1 MQEAV
6 QEQRKVIHQNVA
18 VRINQLK
25 KEQNAMQR
33 QLKTMSGRRFIHD
46 RRDLESTLNALENE
60 MIALESGSKL
70 RRFEEH
76 AKVFL
81 EKATEE
87 GMVAKRI
94 NRDNSFFAQKKNNG
108 RQARKRTTARN
119 IKVQDNTG
127 TTMTAANGAAASVLM
142 DEFNAQYNDK
152 IPTIYMVVGDVCKH
166 CDGGKMCKIEN
177 QMVCNQC
184 GNAVSFIDSSSD
196 SLAFHDEVEYSN
208 FSYRRIAH
216 FTEWLSNFQA
226 RENTKISETVL
237 EQIMFKLKE
246 QKITDVDEITPQLIR
261 KILKQLKLNKYYDNT
276 VLISCLL
283 SGRTPPRLTPQQED
297 TLKRM
302 FLMIQDSF
310 EKHCPAERKNFL
322 SYSYIIRKFC
332 ELLGLPYL
340 EYFSLLKCKE
350 KLAKMDAI
358 FEKICKDLDWEFIPS
373 VV

>member
-1 MQEAV
+1 MKAAIDAKRDALRSETDDRIMQMV
-6 QEQRKVIHQNVA
+6 QAKANLTQ
-18 VRINQLK
+18 QLTS
-25 KEQNAMQR
+25 MV
-33 QLKTMSGRRFIHD
+33 GRRHIHG
-46 RRDLESTLNALENE
+46 RRDVEAKIATLEEELAT
-60 MIALESGSKL
+60 LESGSTL
-70 RRFEEH
+70 RAFEDDVD
-76 AKVFL
+76 VFL
-81 EKATEE
+81 RKASTDHT
-87 GMVAKRI
+87 VAKRI
-94 NRDNSFFAQKKNNG
+94 HRDDSFFAQKKNNG

-127 TTMTAANGAAASVLM
+127 KTTTAANGASQSVLM
-142 DEFNAQYNDK
+142 DEFHAKYNNK
-152 IPTIYMVVGDVCKH
+152 IPTIYMVVGDTCKH
-166 CDGGKMCKIEN
+166 CGGKMCKI
-177 QMVCNQC
+177 QSQLVCEKC
-184 GNAVSFIDSSSD
+184 GTAVTFIDSSSD
-196 SLAFHDEVEYSN
+196 SLAFNDEVEYAN

-226 RENTKISETVL
+226 RENTKIPEEVL

-246 QKITDVDEITPQLIR
+246 QKITNLEDITPRLIR
-261 KILKQLKLNKYYDNT
+261 QILKQLKLNKYYDNT

-310 EKHCPAERKNFL
+310 EKHCPVERKNFL
-322 SYSYIIRKFC
+322 SYGYIIRKFC

-358 FEKICKDLDWEFIPS
+358 FEKICHDLQWEFIPS
-373 VV
+373 V